1 MPPGMTI
8 GQLAK
13 TTDTKTET
21 IRFYEKIGIL
31 AAPSRTTGNYRS
43 YGEDHMRRLTF
54 IRRARNLGFPLK
66 TVRLLLS
73 LVDQPEQPCA
83 VVDAI
88 VVEQRHEV
96 ERKIADLQ
104 GLRQELER
112 LAEQCRGGRVSDCR
126 IIDALLP

>member
-1 MPPGMTI
+1 MPLGMTI

-13 TTDTKTET
+13 ATDTKTET

-31 AAPSRTTGNYRS
+31 AAPTRTTGNYRS

-112 LAEQCRGGRVSDCR
+112 LADQCRGGRVSDCR